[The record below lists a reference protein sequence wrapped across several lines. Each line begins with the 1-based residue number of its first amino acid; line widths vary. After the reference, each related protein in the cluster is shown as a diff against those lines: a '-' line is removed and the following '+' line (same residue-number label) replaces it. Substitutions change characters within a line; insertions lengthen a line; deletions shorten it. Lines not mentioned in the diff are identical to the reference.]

1 MKESMDQNPK
11 NSRMAKAIIFAV
23 VSIDLLGFAI
33 VLPLLPRYGE
43 YYQASPMTLGMLMAC
58 FSAMQFL
65 FAPLWGRIS
74 DRIGRRPILLLGLAG
89 STFFY
94 GVFGWISSFGP
105 DERFL
110 GLLPLTWLFLS
121 RIGAGISGATIPTA
135 QAFIS
140 DVTTKEQRGQGM
152 ALIGAAFG
160 IGFTFGPLIGAYFV
174 SGDPDAAP
182 SVGPGYVASLISGIA
197 LITAIFRLPESLRPD
212 SRPSAAHWLSPRN
225 LQAAIARPS
234 ILLLLSI
241 IFIATFA
248 FAQFETTLPYMTK
261 LIGLSDRQNFFM
273 FAYIGFLLAMFQGG
287 LVRRMIPV
295 LGEYRTGIFGA
306 LCLAFG
312 LVLIGVVAPQGS
324 FGLLMAVMPVS
335 ILGFACINP
344 ALQAMLSLLSR
355 ETEQG
360 EILGLGQSMSAL
372 ARIFGPLAGYGLL
385 HIGLTLWPYWCG
397 ALLMLLVAGLI
408 MQVRHSFQEEPVEKS
423 TVLTNPTE
431 SL

>member
-1 MKESMDQNPK
+1 
-11 NSRMAKAIIFAV
+11 MAKAIIFAV

-74 DRIGRRPILLLGLAG
+74 DRVGRRPILLLGLAG

-94 GVFGWISSFGP
+94 AVFGWISSFGP
-105 DERFL
+105 EERFL

-174 SGDPDAAP
+174 SGDPEATP
-182 SVGPGYVASLISGIA
+182 SMGPGLVASLISGIA

-212 SRPSAAHWLSPRN
+212 SRPAAAHWLSPRN
-225 LQAAIARPS
+225 VQAAVARPS

-241 IFIATFA
+241 IFLATFA

-261 LIGLSDRQNFFM
+261 LIGLSDRQNFFL

-295 LGEYRTGIFGA
+295 LGEYRTGISGA
-306 LCLAFG
+306 ICLALG
-312 LVLIGVVAPQGS
+312 LVLIGMVAPRGS
-324 FGLLMAVMPVS
+324 FGLLLAVMPVS

-385 HIGLTLWPYWCG
+385 HLELTLWPYWCG

-408 MQVRHSFQEEPVEKS
+408 MQVRHSFREDPVEKT
-423 TVLTNPTE
+423 TVLTNPSE